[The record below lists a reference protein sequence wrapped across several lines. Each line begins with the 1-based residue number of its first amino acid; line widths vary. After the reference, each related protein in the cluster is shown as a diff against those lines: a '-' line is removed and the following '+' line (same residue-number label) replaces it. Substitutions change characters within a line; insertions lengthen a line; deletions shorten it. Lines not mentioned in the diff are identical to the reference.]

1 MIQASQISNTLAIY
15 IQNNTKG
22 VGDTLGD
29 RIKTTIDTFINELQI
44 QQFQPLRVEELIE
57 AEDVVELITIEDSFE
72 PFEVAWNQ
80 LKKIE
85 DDKFDR
91 YLEELMD
98 IADRLY

>member
-1 MIQASQISNTLAIY
+1 MIQASEISNTLAIY
-15 IQNNTKG
+15 IQNNTRG
-22 VGDTLGD
+22 VGDTIGD

-44 QQFQPLRVEELIE
+44 QQIQPLRVQELIE